1 MLEKPEEAIFSEKE
15 WKPEP
20 AESFEI
26 EFLNTKTEEVRKAM
40 LEIGDFV
47 FKRSGQEGENSVYFE
62 GERNDGTKIK
72 IVIEKGSAYK
82 SPKEIADEEAFK
94 EEK

>member
-1 MLEKPEEAIFSEKE
+1 MLEKSEGATHPEKE

-26 EFLNTKTEEVRKAM
+26 EFLNTKSREVKSAM
-40 LEIGDFV
+40 LEIGSFV
-47 FKRSGQEGENSVYFE
+47 FRSSGEEGENSVYFE

-72 IVIEKGSAYK
+72 IVVEKGNDYK
-82 SPKEIADEEAFK
+82 SPKEIVDEEIAK
-94 EEK
+94 EEE